1 MSEIIFY
8 IFIFILGSVVGS
20 FLNVLINRIP
30 RGENIVFNRSHCDKC
45 KKTLLPFDLVPIFSF
60 ILLSGKCRYC
70 HKKISVQ
77 NPVVE
82 IVTGLMF
89 TLTFNFADLP
99 WVIFQWI
106 ILSTLITIFVIDL
119 KEGIIPDILI
129 VLLTGVT
136 VIYRIFYSSGG
147 FIPDLA
153 AGLVFAFLFL
163 FLVVMTRGRGMGL
176 GDVKFAFFMGFF
188 LGFPKIIAAF
198 YIAFLTGTIIS
209 LILII
214 LRKKSMKSTIP
225 FGPFLVVSTVVS
237 YYYGFN
243 IVKFFQKIYF

>member
-1 MSEIIFY
+1 
-8 IFIFILGSVVGS
+8 
-20 FLNVLINRIP
+20 
-30 RGENIVFNRSHCDKC
+30 
-45 KKTLLPFDLVPIFSF
+45 
-60 ILLSGKCRYC
+60 
-70 HKKISVQ
+70 
-77 NPVVE
+77 
-82 IVTGLMF
+82 MF

-176 GDVKFAFFMGFF
+176 GDVKFAFLMGFF